1 MTLTLALDGLIVIL
15 LALTIGYAIVLNRK
29 LKRLRDGEGELR
41 AMIETFDKSAA
52 TAEANLSQI
61 RGIAEAAGTRRSLD
75 AGNTPRAGDALR
87 EAQNARAALAP
98 LVEEARKLAT
108 DLDLLITR
116 GDILGGELAAAP
128 GQGVSKP
135 ANGRARPPKRPTQAK
150 AVDAGLLDALRSV
163 R

>member
-61 RGIAEAAGTRRSLD
+61 RGIAEAAGAHRSLD
-75 AGNTPRAGDALR
+75 AGNTPRAGDG
-87 EAQNARAALAP
+87 QSARAALAP

-108 DLDLLITR
+108 DLNLLIAR
-116 GDILGGELAAAP
+116 GAVLGDQLAAAP
-128 GQGVSKP
+128 GQGAGKP

-150 AVDAGLLDALRSV
+150 AIDSGLLDALRSV